1 MEAAKENKVL
11 TIIDLEI
18 RRLSRKVEEA
28 DGLDLNDVKQLEIL
42 VKLQFMA
49 NNQPTQV
56 IETRVADSAISDK
69 EILDALKP
77 EPVKTKVKKPSV
89 KK

>member
-1 MEAAKENKVL
+1 MEEVKENKVL

-18 RRLSRKVEEA
+18 RRLSRKVQDA

-56 IETRVADSAISDK
+56 IETRVSDSAISDK
-69 EILDALKP
+69 EILEALKP
-77 EPVKTKVKKPSV
+77 EPVKPKVKKPSV